1 VYRID
6 FAVGVVRDL
15 AELRAYD
22 RQRLLHRIELQ
33 LSHQPLEMTRNR
45 KPLLGL
51 ESPWDQEEPIWE
63 LRVGTY
69 RVFYDVEESERRV
82 IVRAVRRKLPGNTT
96 EDVL

>member
-22 RQRLLHRIELQ
+22 RQRLLGSIEQQ
-33 LSHQPLEMTRNR
+33 LSHQPLEATRNR
-45 KPLLGL
+45 KPLHG
-51 ESPWDQEEPIWE
+51 QEEPIWE

-82 IVRAVRRKLPGNTT
+82 IVRTVRRKLPGNTT
-96 EDVL
+96 EDIL